1 MATNR
6 DEDPEGTWKG
16 CSFLCASVKRGL
28 GVMWSPGH
36 TVKFLGSAQQ
46 PHFCSLIP
54 PTRRWKLRIP
64 DFHRGTEVRREN
76 TVSRV
81 CVLQSQSQTQP

>member
-6 DEDPEGTWKG
+6 DEDTEGTWKG
-16 CSFLCASVKRGL
+16 CPFLCASVKRGL
-28 GVMWSPGH
+28 RVMWSPGP

-54 PTRRWKLRIP
+54 PTRRWQLRIP
-64 DFHRGTEVRREN
+64 DFHRGTEVPGEN

-81 CVLQSQSQTQP
+81 